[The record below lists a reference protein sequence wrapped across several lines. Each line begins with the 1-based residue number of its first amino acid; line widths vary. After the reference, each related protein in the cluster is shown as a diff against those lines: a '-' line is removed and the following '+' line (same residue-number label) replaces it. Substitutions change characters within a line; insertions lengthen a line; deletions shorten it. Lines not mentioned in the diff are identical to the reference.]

1 MGSLYQGM
9 AGRVAPSVECTAGTW
24 SYLSSFK
31 RNCRLLGL
39 KIEIEKM
46 GEGWVER
53 YSCYAFL
60 HAYLIHSHM
69 LEMVSSSRVTRSLG
83 SRGETSMDQL

>member
-1 MGSLYQGM
+1 M
-9 AGRVAPSVECTAGTW
+9 
-24 SYLSSFK
+24 
-31 RNCRLLGL
+31 LLGA

-53 YSCYAFL
+53 CSGCAFL
-60 HAYLIHSHM
+60 HAYLIHSHI

-83 SRGETSMDQL
+83 SKGVAMMEEGYCI